1 MTILVVVCFKLRF
14 VKSKKETL
22 PTSFDEGVPS
32 AVFRRFR
39 MLAEGEAWLGE
50 GLYLAQ
56 GWWAGPEGKAASFG
70 EAVVEEGEETA
81 SERTSPRAS

>member
-1 MTILVVVCFKLRF
+1 
-14 VKSKKETL
+14 
-22 PTSFDEGVPS
+22 
-32 AVFRRFR
+32 

-56 GWWAGPEGKAASFG
+56 GWWAGPEGKAISFG

-81 SERTSPRAS
+81 SERTSPRASWLLRLDVGHECRYYKTRAEELKGSVTRTLKSYKK

>member
-1 MTILVVVCFKLRF
+1 
-14 VKSKKETL
+14 
-22 PTSFDEGVPS
+22 
-32 AVFRRFR
+32 

-56 GWWAGPEGKAASFG
+56 GWWAGPEGKAISFG
-70 EAVVEEGEETA
+70 EAVVVEEGEETA